1 MGLHSLSYNY
11 NKEKIQMS
19 LGFLK
24 DFRKTMDKMATVTTN
39 FSPPT
44 YWFGTGNYALNKS
57 LSGSY
62 LRGIP
67 VGRITVLAGESGA
80 GKSFLCGNTIREAQ
94 KEGAFILVLDSENA
108 MDETFLADLGVETTP
123 DKLMYVGVVTIQDV
137 TSVLSEFIT
146 GYEKEY
152 GRDNLEAPKVMI
164 VVDSLD
170 MLLTDSESEK
180 FNKGE
185 QTGDMGQ
192 RTKLLKHMLRTIV
205 SRISRLQ
212 IAFVATHQVYVNQD
226 ITNGQGKWIINN
238 AVRYSASQIALIS
251 KLNLKE
257 GSEILGIR
265 MRVDTY
271 KSRFAKLG
279 TRVEIEVPY
288 TKGMD
293 PYDGVLDDLV
303 KEGIVEQAGAWYTLK
318 LEGEEPIKF
327 QSKKFGKEIFDKV
340 LARSDKIKAAD
351 DLVTSD
357 DMMPE
362 SAAVSEV

>member
-1 MGLHSLSYNY
+1 
-11 NKEKIQMS
+11 MS

-24 DFRKTMDKMATVTTN
+24 DFRKQMDKMSTVTTN

-44 YWFGTGNYALNKS
+44 YWFSTGNYALNKS

-67 VGRITVLAGESGA
+67 IGRVTVFAGESGA

-94 KEGAFILVLDSENA
+94 QEGAFILVLDSENA
-108 MDETFLADLGVETTP
+108 MDQNFLEDLDVDTSP

-152 GRDNLEAPKVMI
+152 GKDNPNAPKVMI
-164 VVDSLD
+164 VLDSID
-170 MLLTDSESEK
+170 MLLTNAESEK
-180 FNKGE
+180 FDKGE

-192 RTKLLKHMLRTIV
+192 RTKLVKHMLRTVV
-205 SRISRLQ
+205 SRISRLN

-226 ITNGQGKWIINN
+226 ITNGQGKWIVNN

-288 TKGMD
+288 TRGMD

-303 KEGIVEQAGAWYTLK
+303 AEGLVEQGGAWYTLK
-318 LEGEEPIKF
+318 IPNQEPIKF
-327 QSKKFGKEIFDKV
+327 QRKNFGKDLFDKILQIDQV
-340 LARSDKIKAAD
+340 KEAD
-351 DLVTSD
+351 EMVTKD
-357 DMMPE
+357 NLIPE
-362 SAAVSEV
+362 NVALEDA